1 MLFFHGR
8 GFNPPAH
15 PSTNRNTVRSFSCAF
30 RGLPVLFSTQRNIR
44 VHLCFPVLAAACGFF
59 LGISSVKWSLV
70 FLASG
75 SVLADVVHP
84 GQHPQSGRVKDIA
97 AGAVLIT
104 VIAAAGIGLM
114 IFLPR
119 LT

>member
-1 MLFFHGR
+1 
-8 GFNPPAH
+8 
-15 PSTNRNTVRSFSCAF
+15 
-30 RGLPVLFSTQRNIR
+30 
-44 VHLCFPVLAAACGFF
+44 VLAAACGFF
-59 LGISSVKWSLV
+59 FGISSIEWSLV

-75 SVLADVVHP
+75 SVLADVVCP
-84 GQHPQSGRVKDIA
+84 GQHPQAGRVKDIA

-104 VIAAAGIGLM
+104 AIAAVGIGLM